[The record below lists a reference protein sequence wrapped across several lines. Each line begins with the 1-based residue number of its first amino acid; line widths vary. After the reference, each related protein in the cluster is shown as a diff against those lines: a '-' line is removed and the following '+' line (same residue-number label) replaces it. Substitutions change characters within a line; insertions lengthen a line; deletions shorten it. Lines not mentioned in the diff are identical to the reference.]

1 MKHNL
6 MSNNDYDSVM
16 ARKNE
21 ILQPALGIDYEKFER
36 SPITFDYEMLMAE
49 PGYALS
55 EIQRIQRSTG
65 VGDTPLVELK
75 NITQLVRRAALPG
88 RGARIFI
95 KDERN
100 NPSGSF
106 KDRRASL
113 SVYHAAQ
120 KGYKGV
126 VCASS
131 GNYGAAVASQAA
143 KYGLK
148 AIVIQEA
155 FDSRRVGQP
164 EILEKTRACEAYGA
178 EVWQMSVGPELFY
191 IMLRILEETHYF
203 SASLYTPM
211 SILGIE
217 TLGYELAKQMKQQEG
232 RFPDMVVIT
241 HAGGGNVSG
250 TARGLQKAGASS
262 TTVVGASV
270 DLQGLHMASDYDF
283 NRKSFTTG
291 HTGFGIPFLTLPD
304 RTDVPRSCARGLRY
318 LDRYVTTTQG
328 EVFFVTELLAKLEG
342 LERGPAGNTS
352 LAAAIG
358 LAYELDQDQVIV
370 VQETEYT
377 AAGKIHTAQ
386 LTFARQNGIE
396 IRRGDPKESVPGKS
410 IVIPEGVEQV
420 RVEEYN
426 LQKVRRSYIKNVLKI
441 SGSYQPQEMD
451 LSFMAEDT
459 KSSRDF
465 ILETIDSDKQVRV
478 AER

>member
-1 MKHNL
+1 
-6 MSNNDYDSVM
+6 MSKNDYASVM
-16 ARKNE
+16 AQKNE

-49 PGYALS
+49 PGYSLD
-55 EIQRIQRSTG
+55 EIQKIQRSTG

-75 NITQLVRRAALPG
+75 NITKLVRKSALPG
-88 RGARIFI
+88 KGARIFV

-113 SVYHAAQ
+113 SVYHAARM
-120 KGYKGV
+120 GYKGV

-148 AIVIQEA
+148 AIVIQEV

-191 IMLRILEETHYF
+191 IMLRILKETRYF

-217 TLGYELAKQMKQQEG
+217 TLGFELARQMKQQEG
-232 RFPDMVVIT
+232 LFPDVVVIT

-250 TARGLQKAGASS
+250 TARGLQKAGAFS

-328 EVFFVTELLAKLEG
+328 EVFFVTELLARLEG
-342 LERGPAGNTS
+342 MERGPAGNTS

-358 LAYELDQDQVIV
+358 LAFELDQNQIII

-396 IRRGDPKESVPGKS
+396 IKRGNPKESIPGKS
-410 IVIPEGVEQV
+410 IVIPEGIEQV
-420 RVEEYN
+420 KVEEYN
-426 LQKVRRSYIKNVLKI
+426 LQKVRQSYIKNVLNAACA
-441 SGSYQPQEMD
+441 YQPQEMD

-459 KSSRDF
+459 KSSKDF
-465 ILETIDSDKQVRV
+465 IHETISSMTKVQV